1 LTRSLNKYHLKLCLI
16 ILLLTLLSQ
25 GTAFSQV
32 FPEVNDPVRQKI
44 KEREEKEKLGMFYY
58 NDQQYDKAAEVYKE
72 LFDNNLTHFYY
83 TYYLYSLLALREYEE
98 ADKAVRTMIKTSQRS
113 VRYQVDQGYILQL
126 QDKFDKAYRHYDNVI
141 NSLRPIKPEIMET
154 ASAFVSRQVFEYA
167 VKTYEKGREL
177 LNDNNLFHEDLARIF
192 EITGDYKMMIEE
204 YLKLLQA
211 DPTKME
217 YVQGRLQNT
226 LNRDN
231 DNTVSEILRES
242 LLLKSQKNPDD
253 RNLSQ
258 MLLWLS
264 IQRKD
269 FEFALVQAISLDK
282 RFSENGYQV
291 FSLGNLALSNQDFT
305 TAAKSFQ
312 YILDMGPASP
322 FYLESLTGN
331 LQARFLGIV
340 TGVTSDREEFVNLE
354 KEYLNTLQDFGYNPR
369 TIFLMR
375 DLAHLQAFYLDKI
388 DEAVEILDKAVAM
401 PNVNPNTIAD
411 CKLELGDILLYKG
424 EVWDA
429 SLLYSQVEKSLKNEP
444 AGHEAKFRNARL
456 SYYIGEFEW
465 AKAQLDVLKAAT
477 SKLIANDAL
486 ELSLLIAD
494 NMDLDST
501 YTALGYYS
509 HADLLT
515 YMNKYEEA
523 LPVLDTIRMLGLY
536 HSLDDEVL
544 FKKAEICLKMNRFE
558 EADSL
563 LAKVV
568 SDYSRDIL
576 ADNALFK
583 RAELQETVFG
593 DTETAMKLY
602 QQVLTEYPGSL
613 FVTESRKRFR
623 LLRGDQPPDGNPGKH
638 LLP

>member
-1 LTRSLNKYHLKLCLI
+1 M
-16 ILLLTLLSQ
+16 
-25 GTAFSQV
+25 
-32 FPEVNDPVRQKI
+32 RQKI

-58 NDQQYDKAAEVYKE
+58 NDQQYDKAAEIYKE
-72 LFDNNLTHFYY
+72 LFDNNPTHFYY

-340 TGVTSDREEFVNLE
+340 SGVTSDREEFVNLE
-354 KEYLNTLQDFGYNPR
+354 KEYLNTLKDFGYNPR

-375 DLAHLQAFYLDKI
+375 DLAHLQAFYLDKM

-424 EVWDA
+424 DVWDA

-501 YTALGYYS
+501 YTALSYYS
-509 HADLLT
+509 HADLLI

-523 LPVLDTIRMLGLY
+523 LPVLDTIRMLGLF

-568 SDYSRDIL
+568 SDYSFDIL

-623 LLRGDQPPDGNPGKH
+623 HLRGDQPPDGNPGKH